1 MPHATPPRSAVVRA
15 PSLWQATADLCL
27 HRRHSN
33 TQRQVWLSVLWGS
46 FFLSLGP
53 VEHKVLFA
61 LSESLWGV

>member
-15 PSLWQATADLCL
+15 LSLWQATADLCL

-61 LSESLWGV
+61 LSESLW